1 MSIVYI
7 ALGSNLGDKLGYLK
21 DARQALSEQPQITVL
36 ASSKLYE
43 TDPYGDVEQDDFLNA
58 AIKIETKLDPQEL
71 LDVLHQIEAELGR
84 ERLIHWGPRTIDL
97 DILLFDDAVIQTKT
111 LTIPHPELTKRS
123 FVLIP
128 LKDIYDGELGGRS
141 LTEWIEKSGNAN
153 EVRGSDVKW

>member
-43 TDPYGDVEQDDFLNA
+43 TAPYGDVEQDDFLNA
-58 AIKIETKLDPQEL
+58 AVKIETKLDPQEL

-128 LKDIYDGELGGRS
+128 LKDIYDGEINGKS
-141 LTEWIEKSGNAN
+141 LTEWIEASGNAN